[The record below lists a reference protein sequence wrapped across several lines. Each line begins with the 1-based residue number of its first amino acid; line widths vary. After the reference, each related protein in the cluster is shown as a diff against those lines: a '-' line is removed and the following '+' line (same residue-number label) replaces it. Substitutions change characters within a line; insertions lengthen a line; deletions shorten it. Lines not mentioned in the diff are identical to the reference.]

1 MKDRRRILVDVCLAA
16 ALWFTLSVTAGAA
29 ETGLRVTAETG
40 NIVLSRNGVRQTLTR
55 SGRDEDP
62 ALAPDGKTVVFTRR
76 ATRPADASD
85 DDCGTGTDID
95 ELHRIEIASLRDEI
109 ILRGRAG
116 SSPNSRLCHFGAKQL
131 SSDGRRLYFLSP
143 AWTTSAAVHVL
154 DMASRAVR
162 FVQPGNDLVVLSAC
176 KGDHRD
182 RLVIQ
187 QHRYFAFGGSFDWY
201 WLYDAAGAKEIAPVG
216 DMASAEAVRSALAD
230 SGQCEP

>member
-1 MKDRRRILVDVCLAA
+1 MKDRRRVLVDVSLAA
-16 ALWFTLSVTAGAA
+16 ALWVALPVTADSAD
-29 ETGLRVTAETG
+29 TGLRVSAEAG
-40 NIVLSRNGVRQTLTR
+40 NVVLARDGTRQILTR

-62 ALAPDGKTVVFTRR
+62 ALAPDNKSVVFTRR
-76 ATRPADASD
+76 ATRPADPSD
-85 DDCGTGTDID
+85 DDCGADTAVD
-95 ELHRIEIASLRDEI
+95 ELHRIEIASQRDEVL
-109 ILRGRAG
+109 LRGRAG
-116 SSPNSRLCHFGAKQL
+116 SSPTSRLCQFGAKQF

-162 FVQPGNDLVVLSAC
+162 FVQPGNDLVVLDAC

-216 DMASAEAVRSALAD
+216 DGRSLRARR
-230 SGQCEP
+230 